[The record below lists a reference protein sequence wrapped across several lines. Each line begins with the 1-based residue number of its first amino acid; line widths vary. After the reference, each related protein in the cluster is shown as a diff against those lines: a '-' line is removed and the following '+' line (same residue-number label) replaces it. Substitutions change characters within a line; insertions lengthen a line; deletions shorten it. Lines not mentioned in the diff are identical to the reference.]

1 MMLCKWHGTGIK
13 PAVDNLRYTVHLFA
27 ALRAGDRHII
37 DEWAVKLNLS
47 ICLLIHLFCIFF
59 HNVRVVRAH
68 RF

>member
-1 MMLCKWHGTGIK
+1 MDNDAVQRAWLLNRTR
-13 PAVDNLRYTVHLFA
+13 VDNLRYTVHLFA

-59 HNVRVVRAH
+59 TTSV
-68 RF
+68 